1 MHNPEFITFTGIDDR
16 TDLDAV
22 EALSKR
28 YPVEW
33 GVLFSPTQQGR
44 TPRYPGLARLSEIH
58 ERSRSLRLAAHL
70 CGEHAR
76 RIVGGSLLPDLP
88 AVLTGVYER
97 VQVNHPYAVPHRIA
111 SFGEMARIACI
122 GQFMVGP
129 FPSNDSIQW
138 LFDASSGAGIVP
150 AVWPMHPGGDR
161 LVGHAGGIGPDNVSV
176 ILDRINSAGRF
187 WIDMETRVRTDD
199 DWLDL
204 AKCEAVCV
212 QVYG

>member
-1 MHNPEFITFTGIDDR
+1 MRKPEFITFTGVDDR

-22 EALSKR
+22 ESLSKQ
-28 YPVEW
+28 YPIEW

-44 TPRYPGLARLSEIH
+44 TPRYPGLARLHEIH

-76 RIVGGSLLPDLP
+76 RIVGGALPDLP
-88 AVLTGVYER
+88 AVISNVYQR
-97 VQVNHPYAVPHRIA
+97 AQINHIYPQPHRITRFA
-111 SFGEMARIACI
+111 EMARTPCI
-122 GQFMVGP
+122 GQFIAGP
-129 FPSNDSIQW
+129 FPANETIQW
-138 LFDASSGAGIVP
+138 LFDPSSGAGIVP
-150 AVWPMHPGGDR
+150 PVWPRHPGGDR
-161 LVGHAGGIGPDNVSV
+161 LVGFAGGMSPENVATV
-176 ILDRINSAGRF
+176 IERINSSGQY